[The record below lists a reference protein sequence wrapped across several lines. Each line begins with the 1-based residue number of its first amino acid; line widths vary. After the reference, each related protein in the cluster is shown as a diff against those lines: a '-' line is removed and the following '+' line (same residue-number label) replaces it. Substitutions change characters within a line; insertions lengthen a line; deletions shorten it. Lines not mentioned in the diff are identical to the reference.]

1 MKKIMMVCGL
11 AVCLPLAALA
21 EDVIDQ
27 ELNGLDIGV
36 NIIGPS
42 SNPGS
47 GPGASGGVQVV
58 MVTNHS
64 DSVVSCRLQPGPS
77 ETMTEPAAVSIK
89 PGEDA
94 SLPLE
99 GDYSSASPRIKL
111 VCTPD

>member
-47 GPGASGGVQVV
+47 GPGASGGV
-58 MVTNHS
+58 
-64 DSVVSCRLQPGPS
+64 
-77 ETMTEPAAVSIK
+77 
-89 PGEDA
+89 
-94 SLPLE
+94 
-99 GDYSSASPRIKL
+99 
-111 VCTPD
+111 